1 MLRESRGPE
10 NSMRHVA
17 LLSVAAFAASAALAR
32 ADEAAVV
39 HAFDG
44 SFEDAAFA
52 VESAI
57 VGRGLV
63 VDHVSHVGEMLAR
76 TGADVGSDVT
86 LFAQAD
92 VFLFCSAV
100 VSRKVMEA
108 DPMNIVHCPYGVF
121 VTEREGEVIVGHR
134 AYPEGPMQEVESL
147 LDEIVQEAV
156 GG

>member
-1 MLRESRGPE
+1 
-10 NSMRHVA
+10 MRYGAATAVLA
-17 LLSVAAFAASAALAR
+17 LAASAAL

-39 HAFDG
+39 HPFDG

-76 TGADVGSDVT
+76 TGADLGSDVT
-86 LFAQAD
+86 LFTQAD

-100 VSRKVMEA
+100 LSRKVMEA

-121 VTEREGEVIVGHR
+121 VAEREGEVIVGHR
-134 AYPEGPMQEVESL
+134 AYPEGPMQEVETL
-147 LDEIVQEAV
+147 LDEIVLEAV